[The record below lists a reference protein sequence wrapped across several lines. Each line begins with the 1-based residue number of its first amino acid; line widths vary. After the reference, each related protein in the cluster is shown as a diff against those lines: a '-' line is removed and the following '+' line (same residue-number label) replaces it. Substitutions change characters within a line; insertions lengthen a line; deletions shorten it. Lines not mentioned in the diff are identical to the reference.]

1 MSQYPTQ
8 PPGQYPPMPPS
19 QYPPMPP
26 VGYAS
31 AYVRTPDPRP
41 TSVKVISWMAIVF
54 GSLGLLGG
62 LCSIPQ
68 YLGVQMSRSP
78 NPMIDAIREDRLM
91 WGVTMASMVASLII
105 SAIELISA
113 IGALKLRPWGRRG
126 LVMYALTNIA
136 VTGLGLVLQLTVLQ
150 ARSDRLI
157 AQVIQNNPQLNT
169 PTMAMAIDRKSTRL

>member
-1 MSQYPTQ
+1 MAPPRVAERNGDFPEKLVRVGGSRRRIAMSQYPTQ

-68 YLGVQMSRSP
+68 YLGVQMSRS
-78 NPMIDAIREDRLM
+78 
-91 WGVTMASMVASLII
+91 
-105 SAIELISA
+105 
-113 IGALKLRPWGRRG
+113 
-126 LVMYALTNIA
+126 
-136 VTGLGLVLQLTVLQ
+136 
-150 ARSDRLI
+150 
-157 AQVIQNNPQLNT
+157 
-169 PTMAMAIDRKSTRL
+169 